1 MQLKFCDR
9 CGKQISSKKI
19 RYYASMYADDKEITP
34 ENYVIL
40 HGNGIEIDICTN
52 CQDILNKTVANFLE
66 SGSKPKK
73 VMGDPEM

>member
-1 MQLKFCDR
+1 MRLEFCDR
-9 CGKQISSKKI
+9 CGKQISTKKMKYHSSI
-19 RYYASMYADDKEITP
+19 YAVFH
-34 ENYVIL
+34 EN
-40 HGNGIEIDICTN
+40 GTEIDLCTH